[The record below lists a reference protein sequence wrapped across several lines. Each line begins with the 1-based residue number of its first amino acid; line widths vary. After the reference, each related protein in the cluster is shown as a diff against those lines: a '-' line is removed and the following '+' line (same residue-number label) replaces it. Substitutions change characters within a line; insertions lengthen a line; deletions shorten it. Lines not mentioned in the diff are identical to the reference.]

1 MCPKAFI
8 KSYFCLVLVFCAF
21 ALYALPCFAQPESI
35 ALRPFQVRQER
46 FAKNGVLVSRPVES
60 DQKIVDI
67 VSQNKIHTIEDYAV
81 WLEKNMTYQADHG
94 KDQWLTPQ
102 EFLKIKRGD
111 CEDFAF
117 LNAQVLSVVGFSA
130 HIITLSSA
138 QNAHAICAFEHNGK
152 FYWFDNAKLKSSAA
166 TNLTSLAQEIT
177 HSLNYLRSFELDPAS
192 KHTTL
197 IYQRT

>member
-1 MCPKAFI
+1 M
-8 KSYFCLVLVFCAF
+8 
-21 ALYALPCFAQPESI
+21 PCFAVQESI
-35 ALRPFQVRQER
+35 ALHPFQIRQER
-46 FAKNGVLVSRPVES
+46 FAKNGVLVSRPVAS

-67 VSQNKIHTIEDYAV
+67 LSQNQIHTIEDYAL
-81 WLEKNMTYQADHG
+81 WLEKNMTYQADRG

-117 LNAQVLSVVGFSA
+117 LNAQVLSVFGFSP

-166 TNLTSLAQEIT
+166 TNLTSFAQELT
-177 HSLNYLRSFELDPAS
+177 DALDYSKSFELDPAS
-192 KHTTL
+192 KHISL